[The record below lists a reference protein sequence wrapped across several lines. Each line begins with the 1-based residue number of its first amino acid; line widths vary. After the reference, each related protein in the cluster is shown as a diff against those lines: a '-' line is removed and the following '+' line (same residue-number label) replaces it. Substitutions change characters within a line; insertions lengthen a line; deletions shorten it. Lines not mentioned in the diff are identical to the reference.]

1 MLDEASIHI
10 RQLRFKAED
19 EDLTIAATESI
30 AYSEAVFDPGQGFS
44 NSRLRE
50 SQADSNP
57 DWQNEG
63 MDSDSSLFN
72 EEALGEPRWWKV
84 DSYDDDFGES
94 EEPAFSSL
102 TLPGSGFHG
111 SQWSGDSAEGEPPSP
126 FVEAAEIDSL
136 EGRVGR

>member
-84 DSYDDDFGES
+84 DSYDDDFGNRRKL
-94 EEPAFSSL
+94 PLVSL
-102 TLPGSGFHG
+102 TLPGSGSHG
-111 SQWSGDSAEGEPPSP
+111 SQWSGDSQRGNHLSP
-126 FVEAAEIDSL
+126 L
-136 EGRVGR
+136 